1 MAFHVA
7 QVKCVIFLH
16 RLIKHTA
23 AEHTDVSPRLSWF
36 EALCQLSAAWFSFG
50 FISKN
55 KMKGMKKIDE
65 RKKLKLSEKLE
76 NENNSNKKLRN
87 KTELQKNRKTKNKLK
102 KKKIIKCN

>member
-1 MAFHVA
+1 MSVLGYHGL
-7 QVKCVIFLH
+7 K
-16 RLIKHTA
+16 R
-23 AEHTDVSPRLSWF
+23 
-36 EALCQLSAAWFSFG
+36 FG